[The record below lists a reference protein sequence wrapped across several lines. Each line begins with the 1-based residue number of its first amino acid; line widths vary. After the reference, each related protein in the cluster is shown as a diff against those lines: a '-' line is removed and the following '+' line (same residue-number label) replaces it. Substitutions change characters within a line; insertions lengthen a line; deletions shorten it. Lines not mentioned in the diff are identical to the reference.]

1 MVNMN
6 SDSPQA
12 TQSASDLPEVP
23 HLERKAKWLL
33 MLMLVVL
40 VGSVLY
46 VLYAR
51 GVFERTQR
59 LVLISDDSDGVSVG
73 MSMTFAGFSIGRV
86 TRIELADDG
95 NVRILLD
102 VPKKDAKWLRT
113 GSIFTLERGLV
124 GGTRIR
130 AFTGVLEDPQ
140 LPDGAERPVLRGD
153 AAAEIPKLTA
163 SIRDLLENLT
173 ALTDDQSPLAQSLA
187 NTQAVTEKLKGP
199 QGALGVLMGNEAD
212 AQRIVATVD
221 RTNALLARADALTAR
236 LDTLVRNADSQVFG
250 SGAAAGQGSVVG
262 DVRATVNQLNG
273 LLSDARSSLQK
284 VDSVLVEVQA
294 IAGNTREATVDLDAL
309 RAEVEASLR
318 KVQHL
323 VNEVNRKWPLARD
336 AEVKLP

>member
-1 MVNMN
+1 MTPHTPPP
-6 SDSPQA
+6 SEAP
-12 TQSASDLPEVP
+12 TDLPEVP

-33 MLMLVVL
+33 LLMAVVL
-40 VGSVLY
+40 IGSVLY

-59 LVLISDDSDGVSVG
+59 LVLIADDSEGVSVG

-95 NVRILLD
+95 NVRIVLE

-130 AFTGVLEDPQ
+130 AFTGVLEDPP

-163 SIRDLLENLT
+163 SIRDLLANLT
-173 ALTDDQSPLAQSLA
+173 ALTGEQSPLAQSLA
-187 NTQAVTEKLKGP
+187 NTQAVTDKLKGP

-212 AQRIVATVD
+212 ARRIVTTIE

-236 LDTLVRNADSQVFG
+236 LDGLVRNADAQVFG
-250 SGAAAGQGSVVG
+250 AGAPAGQGSVVG
-262 DVRATVNQLNG
+262 DVRSAVSQLHG
-273 LLSDARSSLQK
+273 LLADARNSLQK
-284 VDSVLVEVQA
+284 VDAVLVEA
-294 IAGNTREATVDLDAL
+294 KTIASNTREATTDLDAL